1 MDASELIA
9 CRELLKEVHITKL
22 QVIMRSQ
29 LVIQARKKTVLVK
42 IVIYYLLSEV
52 YMHLIVDNK

>member
-42 IVIYYLLSEV
+42 IVIHDLLAKV
-52 YMHLIVDNK
+52 DMKLIIQDK